1 MVFEKKPE
9 EEVKSF
15 MIMPD
20 ERSDD
25 GAWPSQALVEYEDK
39 VGGGWNEDWEEI
51 DIADELADHLESGS
65 VAVLMEAGSEKHR
78 YVCGYA
84 TAVNSNGTVVSLSL
98 VDIYE
103 KARKVFGKK
112 AEITDCSY

>member
-1 MVFEKKPE
+1 
-9 EEVKSF
+9 
-15 MIMPD
+15 MIHPGD
-20 ERSDD
+20 ISDD
-25 GAWPSQALVEYEDK
+25 GAWPSQAWVEHEDE
-39 VGGGWNEDWEEI
+39 VGGGWTEDWEEI
-51 DIADELADHLESGS
+51 DIVDELAEHLEDGS